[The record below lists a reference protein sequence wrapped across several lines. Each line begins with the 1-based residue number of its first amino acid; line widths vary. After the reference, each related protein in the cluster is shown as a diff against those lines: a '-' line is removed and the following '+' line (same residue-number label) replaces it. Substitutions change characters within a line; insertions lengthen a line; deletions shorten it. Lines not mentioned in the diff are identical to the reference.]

1 MKVSIITSNVSA
13 DFLDPPG
20 VPANVSADVLD
31 PPSVPT
37 WEERK
42 LLFVDV
48 LLRAEPDII
57 GLQEVMPR
65 QLQFLQKQFSEFSAL
80 TVPISNPTP
89 DLLAAWQAKYE
100 KLGFPE
106 IPSLHEIILFYRKDT
121 FDLLSIGHWWL
132 SPTPDIPSIGFGNI
146 APRVVLWAH
155 FHHTASNK
163 EFVIF
168 NTHIDHRSTT
178 SMVDLCRK
186 KFSVFAEQYPSLF
199 LIGDLNFNEQDT
211 NYDLLITDGW
221 SDSYQAAHETDSSTF
236 LYNLPGIPHGRIDHI
251 LYRSKEFTPKIWKR
265 LLPTVSNQRISDH
278 DPVYVEFQVG

>member
-20 VPANVSADVLD
+20 
-31 PPSVPT
+31 
-37 WEERK
+37 WEKRK

-48 LLRAEPDII
+48 LRKAEPDII

-65 QLQFLQKQFSEFSAL
+65 QLQFLQTQLSEFTAS
-80 TVPISNPTP
+80 TVLVSNLAP
-89 DLLAAWQAKYE
+89 DLLAALQAKYG
-100 KLGFPE
+100 KFGLPQ
-106 IPSLHEIILFYRKDT
+106 IPSPHEIILFYRKDT
-121 FDLLSIGHWWL
+121 FDLLSTGHWWL

-163 EFVIF
+163 EFVLF
-168 NTHIDHRSTT
+168 NTHIDHRSTN
-178 SMVDLCRK
+178 SMIDLCRK
-186 KFSVFAEQYPSLF
+186 KFALFADKYPSLF
-199 LIGDLNFNEQDT
+199 FIGDLNFNEQDA
-211 NYDLLITDGW
+211 NYGLLITDGW
-221 SDSYQAAHETDSSTF
+221 SDAHQAAHETNSSTF

-265 LLPTVSNQRISDH
+265 LLPTTSNQRISDH
-278 DPVYVEFQVG
+278 DPVYVEFQVGR